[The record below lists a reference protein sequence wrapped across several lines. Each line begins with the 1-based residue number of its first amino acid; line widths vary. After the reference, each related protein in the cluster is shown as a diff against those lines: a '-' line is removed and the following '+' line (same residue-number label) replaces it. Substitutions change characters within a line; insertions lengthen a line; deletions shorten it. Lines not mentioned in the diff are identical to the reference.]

1 MLPAGQLE
9 DDSALAF
16 LTSRIDYER
25 ALSIPYGKR
34 DFRLDRMRDLL
45 ARLGDPQDAF
55 PIVHIAGTKGKGS
68 TAAMTA
74 ALLTAAGYRTGLYSS
89 PHLDRV
95 EERLAI
101 DGRQCSREELI
112 ELVDRIR
119 PAVEAMDALSG
130 GDPAGATRP
139 TYFEVVTALAFLRFA
154 LHQVGAAVI
163 EVGMGGR
170 LDSTNVCRPL
180 VSVITTISFDH
191 TQQLGNTL
199 AAIAGEKAGI
209 IKRGVPVICGV
220 LADEPRQVIEEVA
233 RRNECRVIQ
242 LGRDFDY
249 RYHPPRHLEVAPAN
263 ARMDFLSRGAA
274 GEQER
279 KDLDLSLIGRHQAAN
294 AAVAL
299 AIAQELSLQGFNI
312 PRAAVAKG
320 LREVRWPARIEV
332 LQRRPAIVLDAAH
345 NVASAEALAEVLAES
360 FSSPRRLLVFA
371 TTRDKN
377 YQGMLAALL
386 PRFDEVIL
394 TRYWSNPR
402 SVPPED
408 LEAVVAELSDIPR
421 HACPDPASA
430 WRLASSL
437 ATPDHLICIAGSFF
451 IAAEMRAAIAE
462 KQETGSKEN

>member
-1 MLPAGQLE
+1 
-9 DDSALAF
+9 
-16 LTSRIDYER
+16 
-25 ALSIPYGKR
+25 
-34 DFRLDRMRDLL
+34 
-45 ARLGDPQDAF
+45 
-55 PIVHIAGTKGKGS
+55 
-68 TAAMTA
+68 
-74 ALLTAAGYRTGLYSS
+74 
-89 PHLDRV
+89 
-95 EERLAI
+95 
-101 DGRQCSREELI
+101 
-112 ELVDRIR
+112 
-119 PAVEAMDALSG
+119 MDALSG
-130 GDPAGATRP
+130 GDPAGRP

-154 LHQVGAAVI
+154 LHEVGAAVI

-209 IKRGVPVICGV
+209 IKPGVPVICGV

-249 RYHPPRHLEVAPAN
+249 RCHPPRHLEVAPAN
-263 ARMDFLSRGAA
+263 ARMDFFSRAA
-274 GEQER
+274 AAETTNGPAQKSFE
-279 KDLDLSLIGRHQAAN
+279 LSLIGRHQAAN
-294 AAVAL
+294 GAVAL
-299 AIAQELSLQGFNI
+299 AIIDELSRQGFEI
-312 PRAAVAKG
+312 PQAAIAQG

-332 LQRRPAIVLDAAH
+332 LQRRPTIVLDAAH

-360 FSSPRRLLVFA
+360 FSAPRRLLVFG

-386 PRFDEVIL
+386 PCFDEVIL

-402 SVPPED
+402 GVPPED

-430 WRLASSL
+430 WRLAASL
-437 ATPDHLICIAGSFF
+437 ATPEHLICIAGSFF
-451 IAAEMRAAIAE
+451 IAAEMRAAISG
-462 KQETGSKEN
+462 KQEKGREAN